1 MFQFMFSIY
10 FWCAWGGG
18 LNQQIF
24 SSVVWHTFKNNW
36 VKTDEKKKSRTETQ
50 LIEFQKV
57 GITLKNVLN
66 ITVFKKTKKQ

>member
-1 MFQFMFSIY
+1 M
-10 FWCAWGGG
+10 
-18 LNQQIF
+18 
-24 SSVVWHTFKNNW
+24 
-36 VKTDEKKKSRTETQ
+36 KKKSRTETQ